1 MLKVSKNVLFG
12 IIRLVVF
19 IFLAIVMTF
28 VRVFSYEPG
37 KKYILTKR
45 KFKRMRFFTN
55 LKIFANEKLRFL
67 TRFFGVDVNIDEMEK
82 RIGYG
87 V

>member
-28 VRVFSYEPG
+28 VRIFTYEPG
-37 KKYILTKR
+37 KKYVLTPK
-45 KFKRMRFFTN
+45 KFRRIRFFTK
-55 LKIFANEKLRFL
+55 LKIFANDKLRFL
-67 TRFFGVDVNIDEMEK
+67 TNFFGVDDKIEEMER